1 MATGP
6 WIPRT
11 DRTFRCYP
19 QDELTKINK
28 EIEDRHATEIRVLES
43 KPQQHEAVTKEEVGA
58 APSPTTKLDELSLES
73 DASKVRMHAASS
85 HTMMACSE
93 SVR

>member
-1 MATGP
+1 MD
-6 WIPRT
+6 T
-11 DRTFRCYP
+11 DGTLDCSP

-28 EIEDRHATEIRVLES
+28 EIEDRHAAEIRVLES
-43 KPQQHEAVTKEEVGA
+43 KPQQHEAVKKEEVGAA